1 MRDKKVHLI
10 IDGTN
15 FIYSKAPGFNE
26 YFINLLSYFNESVN
40 EYNLDITVYILKGQ
54 SEYFNQFNNFKVNE
68 LIFSNSA
75 LRFLW
80 QNIILPFCGN
90 KKSIFLFP
98 ANFAPYFFNKK
109 YLLVIHDL
117 NYLIFPNNFSFSH
130 LVYRKVFIKKSLLN
144 AHKIISISQFVS
156 DEINKHFGINSVT
169 IYNPLPSTINENRF
183 SENFMSLNLNGKSY
197 ILVISSLSEH
207 KNIYECVRACE
218 LVNIIN
224 PSLNFVF
231 IGNWKVESF
240 VEMFNPPSNV
250 IPLGFVN
257 LDLKQKLITNSAAM
271 LVPSVYEGFGY
282 PYFEAIL
289 NKKYLLCSDIPI
301 VNEFFHCDNLI
312 REPYK
317 CTNIFNAIN
326 NFLKSEKKEVNYEL
340 KNIQKLTDSYIKN
353 QYLKTLFL

>member
-1 MRDKKVHLI
+1 MSDNKVHII

-15 FIYSKAPGFNE
+15 FIYSKSPGFNE
-26 YFINLLSYFNESVN
+26 YFINLLSYLNEPPN
-40 EYNLDITVYILKGQ
+40 DDKLDITVYLLKEQ
-54 SEYFNQFNNFKVNE
+54 SEYFIQFNNFKVKE
-68 LIFSNSA
+68 LLFSNSA

-90 KKSIFLFP
+90 KNSIFLFP

-117 NYLIFPNNFSFSH
+117 NYLLFPNNFSFVQ
-130 LVYRKVFIKKSLLN
+130 LFYRKVFIKKSLHN

-156 DEINKHFGINSVT
+156 DEINKYFGINSVV
-169 IYNPLPSTINENRF
+169 IYNPLPSSIKENGF

-207 KNIYECVRACE
+207 KNIYECVKACE
-218 LVNIIN
+218 LVNSIN
-224 PSLNFVF
+224 PTLNFVF
-231 IGNWKVESF
+231 IGNWKVKSF
-240 VEMFNPPSNV
+240 VEMFKPPSNV

-257 LDLKQKLITNSAAM
+257 LDLKQKLITNSTAM

-282 PYFEAIL
+282 PYFEAFL
-289 NKKYLLCSDIPI
+289 NNKYLLCSDIPI

-317 CTNIFNAIN
+317 CADIFNAIN

-353 QYLKTLFL
+353 QYLKTLIL